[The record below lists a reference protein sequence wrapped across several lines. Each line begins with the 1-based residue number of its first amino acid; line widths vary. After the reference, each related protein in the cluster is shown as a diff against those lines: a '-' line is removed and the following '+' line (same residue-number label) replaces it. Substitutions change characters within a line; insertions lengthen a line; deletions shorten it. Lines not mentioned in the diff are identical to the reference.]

1 LTLAIIEGMSLGV
14 GKEVYIVPLTSIVES
29 VRPKRNEIKTV
40 VGKGEVVEVRG
51 EYVPIARLYQLLD
64 VHPNLTD
71 PALAV
76 LVLVESEGKR
86 LAIMVDELL
95 GQQQVVIKSIEQNF
109 RRVDGVA
116 GATILGDGRVA
127 FILDVQGVMSLIS
140 NGNRLLTV

>member
-1 LTLAIIEGMSLGV
+1 
-14 GKEVYIVPLTSIVES
+14 LTSIVES

-64 VHPNLTD
+64 INPNLTD

-116 GATILGDGRVA
+116 GATILGDGQVA
-127 FILDVQGVMSLIS
+127 FILDVQGVISLIS
-140 NGNRLLTV
+140 NRNRFISV